1 MSRMQELENIFN
13 KAKEKDHYVAIV
25 VQMEGFPANE
35 VIVNHPINIDA
46 KLAYYKKTYAD
57 NLEHKFAGGI
67 KIIDVVS
74 GSSFSSVESQVEYN
88 MLNGFDLAGDYN
100 E

>member
-13 KAKEKDHYVAIV
+13 KAKEKDHYVAV
-25 VQMEGFPANE
+25 VIQMDGFPANE
-35 VIVNHPINIDA
+35 VIINHPENIDT

-57 NLEHKFAGGI
+57 NCEHKFAPGI
-67 KIIDVVS
+67 KIIDALS
-74 GSSFSSVESQVEYN
+74 GSTFESIQNQLEKPFE
-88 MLNGFDLAGDYN
+88 LGDDH

>member
-1 MSRMQELENIFN
+1 MSRMQELENIFM

-35 VIVNHPINIDA
+35 VIINHPVNIDK
-46 KLAYYKKTYAD
+46 KLAYYKDTYKD
-57 NLEHKFAGGI
+57 NCEHKHAPI
-67 KIIDVVS
+67 KIIDALS
-74 GSSFSSVESQVEYN
+74 GSTFENVQKQLENPFE
-88 MLNGFDLAGDYN
+88 LGDDH